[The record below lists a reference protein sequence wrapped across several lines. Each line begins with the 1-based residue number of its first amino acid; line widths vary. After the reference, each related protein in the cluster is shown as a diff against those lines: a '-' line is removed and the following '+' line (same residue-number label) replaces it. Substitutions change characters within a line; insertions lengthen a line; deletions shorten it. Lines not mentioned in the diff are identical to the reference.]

1 MKKLLRYSL
10 TMVFALVASVGFAQE
25 ATLDFTTNSWG
36 LPEGSAA
43 KIKTAASYTSGK
55 YTINISETTDGHY
68 WNADGYLL
76 MGKTGAT
83 LTLPAFDFDVARIEV
98 VGRTGASTATL
109 QNIYVGDEAVST
121 QTKGA
126 DKTQEYAIKPAH
138 QAKGTIY
145 SIKVNSKHNTQIVK
159 INVYKVGS
167 EGETPQ
173 PPVEITYTDV
183 ASVKD
188 LLANYKEDTK
198 NLNLTLT
205 NAKVTFVNEYNGTIN
220 TYVREGDTAI
230 ELRTLGFNMPVNS
243 ILNGKVKV
251 DLKFNY
257 GVPYL
262 AANAGTDDESI
273 TVTESTEAAQP
284 IEATVADIIANKYLN
299 DLVTI
304 KGFTFSKEEYQE
316 GRFNYYANDGEQKIM
331 IYDKFNKVGGVAE
344 LTEGE
349 KYTVTGLYG
358 AIFKGTPEILPTQKV
373 TAGTPTG
380 INNITTSAADN
391 APIFNLAGQKVGKS
405 YKGVVI
411 KAGKKMIQ

>member
-10 TMVFALVASVGFAQE
+10 TLVFALVASVGFAQ
-25 ATLDFTTNSWG
+25 TT
-36 LPEGSAA
+36 
-43 KIKTAASYTSGK
+43 
-55 YTINISETTDGHY
+55 
-68 WNADGYLL
+68 
-76 MGKTGAT
+76 
-83 LTLPAFDFDVARIEV
+83 FDFDNDYKTLFPSLPGVSSMESNEGDFNEATTCTVDGIAVTVSAKEEGNPNANRIWTSSARLRMYSGTLTIQAPEGKQISKIEIAQKKWNANNKV
-98 VGRTGASTATL
+98 DNGTL
-109 QNIYVGDEAVST
+109 D
-121 QTKGA
+121 TKGNWTGSA
-126 DKTQEYAIKPAH
+126 NKVV
-138 QAKGTIY
+138 Y
-145 SIKVNSKHNTQIVK
+145 SIAGNTQIKTMTVT
-159 INVYKVGS
+159 IG
-167 EGETPQ
+167 EGGTPQ
-173 PPVEITYTDV
+173 PPVVVTYTDV

-188 LLANYKEDTK
+188 LLANYTEDTK

-220 TYVREGDTAI
+220 TYVREGDAAI

-251 DLKFNY
+251 DLKYNF

-284 IEATVADIIANKYLN
+284 IEATVADILANKYLN

-304 KGFTFSKEEYQE
+304 KDFTFSKEKYQE
-316 GRFNYYANDGEQKIM
+316 GKFNYYANDGEQKIM

-358 AIFKGTPEILPTQKV
+358 AIFKGTPEILPTQAV
-373 TAGTPTG
+373 VPGSSTG
-380 INNITTSAADN
+380 ITNITTSEADN

>member
-10 TMVFALVASVGFAQE
+10 TLVFALVASVGFAQ
-25 ATLDFTTNSWG
+25 TT
-36 LPEGSAA
+36 
-43 KIKTAASYTSGK
+43 
-55 YTINISETTDGHY
+55 
-68 WNADGYLL
+68 
-76 MGKTGAT
+76 
-83 LTLPAFDFDVARIEV
+83 FDFDKDYKTLFPNLPGVSSMESNEGDFNEATTCTVDGIAVTVSAKEEGITNANRIWTSSARLRMYSGTLTVQAPEGKQISKIEIAQKKWNANNKV
-98 VGRTGASTATL
+98 DNGTL
-109 QNIYVGDEAVST
+109 D
-121 QTKGA
+121 
-126 DKTQEYAIKPAH
+126 
-138 QAKGTIY
+138 AKGNWTGSANKVVY
-145 SIKVNSKHNTQIVK
+145 SIAANTQIKSMIVTL
-159 INVYKVGS
+159 G
-167 EGETPQ
+167 EGGTPQ

-188 LLANYKEDTK
+188 LLANYAKDTK

-205 NAKVTFVNEYNGTIN
+205 NAKVTFVNEYKGTIN
-220 TYVREGDTAI
+220 TYVREGDAAI

-243 ILNGKVKV
+243 ILTGKVKV
-251 DLKFNY
+251 DLKYNY

-262 AANAGTDDESI
+262 TANAGTDDESI
-273 TVTESTEAAQP
+273 TVTESNEAAQP
-284 IEATVADIIANKYLN
+284 IEATIADILANKYLN

-304 KGFTFSKEEYQE
+304 KNFTFSKEEYQE
-316 GRFNYYANDGEQKIM
+316 GKFNYYANDGEQKIM

-349 KYTVTGLYG
+349 TYTATGLYG

-373 TAGTPTG
+373 TAGTSTG

-391 APIFNLAGQKVGKS
+391 APIFNLAGQKVSKG

>member
-10 TMVFALVASVGFAQE
+10 TLVFALVASVGFAQ
-25 ATLDFTTNSWG
+25 TT
-36 LPEGSAA
+36 
-43 KIKTAASYTSGK
+43 
-55 YTINISETTDGHY
+55 
-68 WNADGYLL
+68 
-76 MGKTGAT
+76 
-83 LTLPAFDFDVARIEV
+83 FDFDKDYKTLFPGLPGVSSMESNDGDFNEATTCTVDGIAVTVSAKEEGITNANRIWTSSARLRMYSGTLTVQAPEGKQISKIEIAQKKWNANNKV
-98 VGRTGASTATL
+98 DNGT
-109 QNIYVGDEAVST
+109 I
-121 QTKGA
+121 
-126 DKTQEYAIKPAH
+126 DKTGNWTGSANKVV
-138 QAKGTIY
+138 Y
-145 SIKVNSKHNTQIVK
+145 SIAANTQIKSMIVTL
-159 INVYKVGS
+159 G
-167 EGETPQ
+167 EGGTPQ

-205 NAKVTFVNEYNGTIN
+205 NAKVTFVNEYKGTIN

-251 DLKFNY
+251 DLKYNY

-262 AANAGTDDESI
+262 TANAGTDDESI
-273 TVTESTEAAQP
+273 TVTESEEAAQP
-284 IEATVADIIANKYLN
+284 IEATIADLIANKYLN

-304 KGFTFSKEEYQE
+304 KNFTFSKEEYQA
-316 GRFNYYANDGEQKIM
+316 GKFNYYANDGEQKIM

-349 KYTVTGLYG
+349 TYTVTGLYG
-358 AIFKGTPEILPTQKV
+358 AIFKGTPEILPTQAV
-373 TAGTPTG
+373 VAGTPTG
-380 INNITTSAADN
+380 ITNITTSAADN

>member
-10 TMVFALVASVGFAQE
+10 TLVFALVASVGFAQ
-25 ATLDFTTNSWG
+25 TT
-36 LPEGSAA
+36 
-43 KIKTAASYTSGK
+43 
-55 YTINISETTDGHY
+55 
-68 WNADGYLL
+68 
-76 MGKTGAT
+76 
-83 LTLPAFDFDVARIEV
+83 FDFDNDYKTLFPGLPGVSSMESNEGDFNEATTCTVDGIAVTISAKEEGNPNANRIWTSSARLRMYSGTLTVQAPEGKQISKIEIAQKKWNANNKV
-98 VGRTGASTATL
+98 DNGTL
-109 QNIYVGDEAVST
+109 D
-121 QTKGA
+121 
-126 DKTQEYAIKPAH
+126 
-138 QAKGTIY
+138 AKGNWTGSANKVVY
-145 SIKVNSKHNTQIVK
+145 SIAGNTQIKTMTVTL
-159 INVYKVGS
+159 GD
-167 EGETPQ
+167 GGTTPE
-173 PPVEITYTDV
+173 PPVVVTYTDV

-205 NAKVTFVNEYNGTIN
+205 NAKVTFVNEYKGTIN

-251 DLKFNY
+251 DLKYNY

-262 AANAGTDDESI
+262 TANAGTDDESI
-273 TVTESTEAAQP
+273 TVTESNEAAEP
-284 IEATVADIIANKYLN
+284 IEATIADLLANKYLN

-304 KGFTFSKEEYQE
+304 KNFTFSKEEYQT
-316 GRFNYYANDGEQKIM
+316 GKFNYYANDGEQKIM
-331 IYDKFNKVGGVAE
+331 IFDKFSKVGGVAE

-349 KYTVTGLYG
+349 VYNVTGLYG
-358 AIFKGTPEILPTQKV
+358 AIFKGLPEILPTQKV

-391 APIFNLAGQKVGKS
+391 APIFNLAGQKVGKG

>member
-10 TMVFALVASVGFAQE
+10 TLVFALVASVGFAQ
-25 ATLDFTTNSWG
+25 TT
-36 LPEGSAA
+36 
-43 KIKTAASYTSGK
+43 
-55 YTINISETTDGHY
+55 
-68 WNADGYLL
+68 
-76 MGKTGAT
+76 
-83 LTLPAFDFDVARIEV
+83 FDFDNDYKTLFPNLPGVSSMESNEGDFNEAATCTVDGIAVTVSAKEEGNANANRIWTSSARLRMYSGTLTVQAPEGKQISKIEIAQKKWNANNKV
-98 VGRTGASTATL
+98 DNGT
-109 QNIYVGDEAVST
+109 I
-121 QTKGA
+121 
-126 DKTQEYAIKPAH
+126 DKTGNWTGSANKVV
-138 QAKGTIY
+138 Y
-145 SIKVNSKHNTQIVK
+145 SIAANTQIKSMIVTL
-159 INVYKVGS
+159 G
-167 EGETPQ
+167 EGGTPQ

-188 LLANYKEDTK
+188 LLANYAKDTK

-205 NAKVTFVNEYNGTIN
+205 NAKVTFVNEYKGTIN

-243 ILNGKVKV
+243 ILTGKVKV
-251 DLKFNY
+251 DLKYNY

-262 AANAGTDDESI
+262 TANAGTDDESI
-273 TVTESTEAAQP
+273 TVTESEEAAQP
-284 IEATVADIIANKYLN
+284 IEATIADLIANKYLN

-304 KGFTFSKEEYQE
+304 KNFTFSKEEYQE
-316 GRFNYYANDGEQKIM
+316 GKFNYYANDGEQKIM

-349 KYTVTGLYG
+349 TYTATGLYG

-373 TAGTPTG
+373 TAGTSTG

-391 APIFNLAGQKVGKS
+391 APIFNLAGQKVGKG

>member
-10 TMVFALVASVGFAQE
+10 TLVFALVASVGFAQ
-25 ATLDFTTNSWG
+25 TT
-36 LPEGSAA
+36 
-43 KIKTAASYTSGK
+43 
-55 YTINISETTDGHY
+55 
-68 WNADGYLL
+68 
-76 MGKTGAT
+76 
-83 LTLPAFDFDVARIEV
+83 FDFDNDYK
-98 VGRTGASTATL
+98 TL
-109 QNIYVGDEAVST
+109 FPSLPGVST
-121 QTKGA
+121 STGSNDGDFNEATTCTVDGIAVTVSAKEEGNPNANRIWTSSPRLRMYSGTLTIQAPEGKQITKIDIAQKKWNANNKVDNGTI
-126 DKTQEYAIKPAH
+126 D
-138 QAKGTIY
+138 AKGNWTGSANKVVY
-145 SIKVNSKHNTQIVK
+145 SIAGNTQIKTMTVTL
-159 INVYKVGS
+159 G
-167 EGETPQ
+167 EGGTPQ

-188 LLANYKEDTK
+188 LLANYAKDTK

-251 DLKFNY
+251 DLKYNY

-262 AANAGTDDESI
+262 TANAGTDDESI
-273 TVTESTEAAQP
+273 TVTESDEAAQP
-284 IEATVADIIANKYLN
+284 IEATIADILANKYLN

-304 KGFTFSKEEYQE
+304 KNFTFSKEEYQT

-349 KYTVTGLYG
+349 TYTVTGLYG
-358 AIFKGTPEILPTQKV
+358 AIFKGTPEILPTQAV
-373 TAGTPTG
+373 VAGTPTG
-380 INNITTSAADN
+380 ITNITTSAADN

>member
-10 TMVFALVASVGFAQE
+10 TLVLALVASVGFAQ
-25 ATLDFTTNSWG
+25 TT
-36 LPEGSAA
+36 
-43 KIKTAASYTSGK
+43 
-55 YTINISETTDGHY
+55 
-68 WNADGYLL
+68 
-76 MGKTGAT
+76 
-83 LTLPAFDFDVARIEV
+83 FDFDNDYKTLFPGLPGVSSMESNEGDFNEATTCTVDGIAVTVSAKEEGITNANRIWTSSARLRMYSGTLTVQAPEGKQISKIEIAQKKWNANNKADN
-98 VGRTGASTATL
+98 GTL
-109 QNIYVGDEAVST
+109 D
-121 QTKGA
+121 
-126 DKTQEYAIKPAH
+126 
-138 QAKGTIY
+138 AKGNWTGSANKVVF
-145 SIKVNSKHNTQIVK
+145 SIAGNTQIKTMTVTL
-159 INVYKVGS
+159 G

-173 PPVEITYTDV
+173 PPVVVTYTDV

-205 NAKVTFVNEYNGTIN
+205 NAKVTFVNEYKGTIN

-243 ILNGKVKV
+243 ILTGKVKV
-251 DLKFNY
+251 DLKYNY

-262 AANAGTDDESI
+262 TANAGTDDESI
-273 TVTESTEAAQP
+273 TVTESNEAAEP
-284 IEATVADIIANKYLN
+284 IEATIADILANKYLN

-304 KGFTFSKEEYQE
+304 KNFTFSKEEYQT
-316 GRFNYYANDGEQKIM
+316 GKFNYYANDGEQKIM
-331 IYDKFNKVGGVAE
+331 IFDKFSKVGGVAE

-349 KYTVTGLYG
+349 VYNVTGLYG
-358 AIFKGTPEILPTQKV
+358 AIFKGLPEILPTQKV

-391 APIFNLAGQKVGKS
+391 APIFNLAGQKVGKG

>member
-10 TMVFALVASVGFAQE
+10 TLVFALVASVAFAQ
-25 ATLDFTTNSWG
+25 TT
-36 LPEGSAA
+36 
-43 KIKTAASYTSGK
+43 
-55 YTINISETTDGHY
+55 
-68 WNADGYLL
+68 
-76 MGKTGAT
+76 
-83 LTLPAFDFDVARIEV
+83 FDFDKDYKTLFPNLPGVSSMESNEGDFNEATTCTVDGIAVTVSAKEEGNPNANRIWTSSPRLRMYS
-98 VGRTGASTATL
+98 GTL
-109 QNIYVGDEAVST
+109 TIQAPEGKQISKIEIAQKKWNANTKVDNGTLD
-121 QTKGA
+121 TKGNWTGSA
-126 DKTQEYAIKPAH
+126 NKVV
-138 QAKGTIY
+138 Y
-145 SIKVNSKHNTQIVK
+145 SIAGNTQIK
-159 INVYKVGS
+159 TMTITLDNG
-167 EGETPQ
+167 GTTPE
-173 PPVEITYTDV
+173 PPVVITYTDV

-243 ILNGKVKV
+243 ILTGKVKV
-251 DLKFNY
+251 DLKYNY

-262 AANAGTDDESI
+262 TANAGTDDESI
-273 TVTESTEAAQP
+273 TVTESEEAAQP
-284 IEATVADIIANKYLN
+284 IEATIADLIANKYLN

-304 KGFTFSKEEYQE
+304 KNFTFSKEEYQE
-316 GRFNYYANDGEQKIM
+316 GKFNYYANDGEQKIM

-349 KYTVTGLYG
+349 TYTATGLYG

-373 TAGTPTG
+373 TAGTSTG

-391 APIFNLAGQKVGKS
+391 APIFNLAGQKVGKG

>member
-10 TMVFALVASVGFAQE
+10 TLVFALVASVGFAQTTFDFDNDYKTLFPSLPGVSSATSNEGDFNE
-25 ATLDFTTNSWG
+25 ATTCTVDGIAVTVSAKEEGNPNANRIWTSSARLRMYSGTLTIQA
-36 LPEGSAA
+36 PEGKQIS
-43 KIKTAASYTSGK
+43 KIEIAQKK
-55 YTINISETTDGHY
+55 
-68 WNADGYLL
+68 WNADN
-76 MGKTGAT
+76 KV
-83 LTLPAFDFDVARIEV
+83 D
-98 VGRTGASTATL
+98 
-109 QNIYVGDEAVST
+109 N
-121 QTKGA
+121 
-126 DKTQEYAIKPAH
+126 
-138 QAKGTIY
+138 GTIDNKGNWTGSANKVVY
-145 SIKVNSKHNTQIVK
+145 SIAANTQIKTMTVTLD
-159 INVYKVGS
+159 NG
-167 EGETPQ
+167 GTTPE
-173 PPVEITYTDV
+173 PPVVITYTDV

-205 NAKVTFVNEYNGTIN
+205 NAKVTFVNEYKGTIN

-243 ILNGKVKV
+243 ILTGKVKV
-251 DLKFNY
+251 DLKYNY

-262 AANAGTDDESI
+262 TANAGTDDESI
-273 TVTESTEAAQP
+273 TVTESDEAAQP
-284 IEATVADIIANKYLN
+284 IEATIADLIANKYLN

-304 KGFTFSKEEYQE
+304 KNFTFSKEEYQA
-316 GRFNYYANDGEQKIM
+316 GKFNYYANDGEQKIM
-331 IYDKFNKVGGVAE
+331 IFDKFNKVGGVAE

-349 KYTVTGLYG
+349 TYTATGLYG
-358 AIFKGTPEILPTQKV
+358 AIFKGLPEILPTQKV

-391 APIFNLAGQKVGKS
+391 APIFNLAGQKVGKG

>member
-1 MKKLLRYSL
+1 MNKYLRYSL
-10 TMVFALVASVGFAQE
+10 TLVFALVASVGFAQ
-25 ATLDFTTNSWG
+25 TT
-36 LPEGSAA
+36 
-43 KIKTAASYTSGK
+43 
-55 YTINISETTDGHY
+55 
-68 WNADGYLL
+68 
-76 MGKTGAT
+76 
-83 LTLPAFDFDVARIEV
+83 FDFDKDYKTLFPNLPGVSSSTGSNDGDFNEATTCTVDGIAVTVSAKEEGNSNANRIWTSSPRLRMYSGTFTIQAPE
-98 VGRTGASTATL
+98 GK
-109 QNIYVGDEAVST
+109 QI
-121 QTKGA
+121 TKIDIA
-126 DKTQEYAIKPAH
+126 QKKWNANYKVDN
-138 QAKGTIY
+138 GTIDSKGNWSGSANKVVY
-145 SIKVNSKHNTQIVK
+145 SIAGNTQIKSMTVT
-159 INVYKVGS
+159 IG
-167 EGETPQ
+167 EGGTPQ

-188 LLANYKEDTK
+188 LLANYTEDTK

-205 NAKVTFVNEYNGTIN
+205 NAKVTYVNEYNGTIN
-220 TYVREGDTAI
+220 TYVREGDAAI

-243 ILNGKVKV
+243 ILTGKVKV
-251 DLKFNY
+251 DLTFNY

-262 AANAGTDDESI
+262 VANAGTNDESI

-358 AIFKGTPEILPTQKV
+358 AIFKGTPEIIPTQAV
-373 TAGTPTG
+373 VPTSTG
-380 INNITTSAADN
+380 ISNITVTTADN
-391 APIFNLAGQKVGKS
+391 APAYNLAGQKVNAA
-405 YKGVVI
+405 YKGIVI
-411 KAGKKMIQ
+411 KNGKKMIKK

>member
-10 TMVFALVASVGFAQE
+10 TLVFALVASVGFAQ
-25 ATLDFTTNSWG
+25 TT
-36 LPEGSAA
+36 
-43 KIKTAASYTSGK
+43 
-55 YTINISETTDGHY
+55 
-68 WNADGYLL
+68 
-76 MGKTGAT
+76 
-83 LTLPAFDFDVARIEV
+83 FDFDNDYKTLFPSLPGVSSATSNEGDFNEAATCTVDGIAVTVSAKEEGNPNANRIWTSSARLRMYSGTLTVQAPEGKQISKIEIAQKKWNANNKV
-98 VGRTGASTATL
+98 D
-109 QNIYVGDEAVST
+109 N
-121 QTKGA
+121 
-126 DKTQEYAIKPAH
+126 
-138 QAKGTIY
+138 GTIDNKGNWTGSANKVVY
-145 SIKVNSKHNTQIVK
+145 SIAANTQIKTMTVTLG
-159 INVYKVGS
+159 NG
-167 EGETPQ
+167 GTTPE
-173 PPVEITYTDV
+173 PPVVVTYTDV

-205 NAKVTFVNEYNGTIN
+205 NAKVTFVNEYKGTIN

-243 ILNGKVKV
+243 ILTGKVKV
-251 DLKFNY
+251 DLKYNY

-262 AANAGTDDESI
+262 TANAGTDDESI
-273 TVTESTEAAQP
+273 TVTESDEAAQP
-284 IEATVADIIANKYLN
+284 IEATIADLIANKYLN

-304 KGFTFSKEEYQE
+304 KDFTFSKEEYQT
-316 GRFNYYANDGEQKIM
+316 GKFNYYANDGEQKIM

-349 KYTVTGLYG
+349 TYTATGLYG

-373 TAGTPTG
+373 VPGTPTG
-380 INNITTSAADN
+380 ITNITTSAADN
-391 APIFNLAGQKVGKS
+391 APIFNLAGQKVSKS

>member
-10 TMVFALVASVGFAQE
+10 TLVFALVASVGFAQ
-25 ATLDFTTNSWG
+25 TT
-36 LPEGSAA
+36 
-43 KIKTAASYTSGK
+43 
-55 YTINISETTDGHY
+55 
-68 WNADGYLL
+68 
-76 MGKTGAT
+76 
-83 LTLPAFDFDVARIEV
+83 FDFDNDYKTLFPNLPGVSSMESNDGDFNEATTCTVDGIAVTVSAKEEGITNANRIWTSSARLRMYSGTLTVQAPEGKQISKIEIAQKKWNANNKV
-98 VGRTGASTATL
+98 DNGT
-109 QNIYVGDEAVST
+109 I
-121 QTKGA
+121 
-126 DKTQEYAIKPAH
+126 DKTGNWTGSANKVV
-138 QAKGTIY
+138 Y
-145 SIKVNSKHNTQIVK
+145 SIAANTQIKSMIVTL
-159 INVYKVGS
+159 G
-167 EGETPQ
+167 EGGTPQ

-188 LLANYKEDTK
+188 LLANYAKDTK

-205 NAKVTFVNEYNGTIN
+205 NAKVTFVNEYKGTIN

-243 ILNGKVKV
+243 ILTGKVKV
-251 DLKFNY
+251 DLKYNY

-262 AANAGTDDESI
+262 TANAGTDDESI
-273 TVTESTEAAQP
+273 TVTESNEAAEP
-284 IEATVADIIANKYLN
+284 IEATIADILANKYLN

-304 KGFTFSKEEYQE
+304 KNFTFSKEEYQE
-316 GRFNYYANDGEQKIM
+316 GKFNYYANDGEQKIM

-349 KYTVTGLYG
+349 TYTVTGLYG
-358 AIFKGTPEILPTQKV
+358 AIFKGTPEILPTQAV
-373 TAGTPTG
+373 VAGTPTG
-380 INNITTSAADN
+380 ITNITTSAADN

>member
-10 TMVFALVASVGFAQE
+10 TLVFALVASVGFAQ
-25 ATLDFTTNSWG
+25 TT
-36 LPEGSAA
+36 
-43 KIKTAASYTSGK
+43 
-55 YTINISETTDGHY
+55 
-68 WNADGYLL
+68 
-76 MGKTGAT
+76 
-83 LTLPAFDFDVARIEV
+83 FDFDNDYKTLFPGLPGVSSMESNEGDFNEATTCTVDGIAVTVSAKEEGNPNANRIWTSSARLRMYSGTLTIQAPEGKQISKIEIAQKKWNANNKV
-98 VGRTGASTATL
+98 DNGTL
-109 QNIYVGDEAVST
+109 D
-121 QTKGA
+121 TKGNWTGSA
-126 DKTQEYAIKPAH
+126 NKVV
-138 QAKGTIY
+138 Y
-145 SIKVNSKHNTQIVK
+145 SIAGNTQIKTMTVT
-159 INVYKVGS
+159 IG
-167 EGETPQ
+167 EGGTPQ
-173 PPVEITYTDV
+173 PPVVVTYTDV

-188 LLANYKEDTK
+188 LLANYTEDTK

-220 TYVREGDTAI
+220 TYVREGDAAI

-251 DLKFNY
+251 DLKYNF

-284 IEATVADIIANKYLN
+284 IEATVADILANKYLN

-304 KGFTFSKEEYQE
+304 KDFTFSKEKYQE
-316 GRFNYYANDGEQKIM
+316 GKFNYYANDGEQKIM

-358 AIFKGTPEILPTQKV
+358 AIFKGTPEILPTQAV
-373 TAGTPTG
+373 VPGSSTG
-380 INNITTSAADN
+380 ITNITTSAADN

>member
-10 TMVFALVASVGFAQE
+10 TLVFALVASVGFAQ
-25 ATLDFTTNSWG
+25 TT
-36 LPEGSAA
+36 
-43 KIKTAASYTSGK
+43 
-55 YTINISETTDGHY
+55 
-68 WNADGYLL
+68 
-76 MGKTGAT
+76 
-83 LTLPAFDFDVARIEV
+83 FDFDNDYKTLFPGLPGVSSMESNEGDFNEATTCTVDGIAVTVSAKEEGNPNANRIWTSSARLRMYSGTLTIQAPEGKQISKIEIAQKKWNANNKV
-98 VGRTGASTATL
+98 DNGTL
-109 QNIYVGDEAVST
+109 D
-121 QTKGA
+121 TKGNWTGSA
-126 DKTQEYAIKPAH
+126 NKVV
-138 QAKGTIY
+138 Y
-145 SIKVNSKHNTQIVK
+145 SIAGNTQIKTMTVT
-159 INVYKVGS
+159 IG
-167 EGETPQ
+167 EGGTPQ
-173 PPVEITYTDV
+173 PPVVVTYTDV

-188 LLANYKEDTK
+188 LLANYTEDTK

-220 TYVREGDTAI
+220 TYVREGDAAI

-251 DLKFNY
+251 DLKYNF

-284 IEATVADIIANKYLN
+284 IEATVADILANKYLN

-304 KGFTFSKEEYQE
+304 KNFTFSKEEYKAGQ
-316 GRFNYYANDGEQKIM
+316 FNYYANDGEQKIM
-331 IYDKFNKVGGVAE
+331 IFDKFNKVGGVAE

-358 AIFKGTPEILPTQKV
+358 AIFKGTPEIFPTQAV
-373 TAGTPTG
+373 VPGSSTG
-380 INNITTSAADN
+380 ITNITTSAADN
-391 APIFNLAGQKVGKS
+391 APAYNLAGQKVGKS

>member
-1 MKKLLRYSL
+1 MNKFLRYSL
-10 TMVFALVASVGFAQE
+10 SVIFAFVASVSFAQ
-25 ATLDFTTNSWG
+25 TT
-36 LPEGSAA
+36 
-43 KIKTAASYTSGK
+43 
-55 YTINISETTDGHY
+55 
-68 WNADGYLL
+68 
-76 MGKTGAT
+76 
-83 LTLPAFDFDVARIEV
+83 FDFDKDYQTLFPGLPGVSSTESNEGDFNEATTCTVDGIAVTVSAKEEGNPNANRIWTSSARLRMYSGTLTIQAPEGKQISKIEIAQKKWNANTKVDNGTLDNKGNWTGSANKV
-98 VGRTGASTATL
+98 V
-109 QNIYVGDEAVST
+109 
-121 QTKGA
+121 
-126 DKTQEYAIKPAH
+126 
-138 QAKGTIY
+138 Y
-145 SIKVNSKHNTQIVK
+145 SIAGNTQIKTMTVTL
-159 INVYKVGS
+159 G
-167 EGETPQ
+167 EGGTPK

-188 LLANYKEDTK
+188 LLANYTEDTK

-205 NAKVTFVNEYNGTIN
+205 NAKVTYVNEYNGTIN
-220 TYVREGDTAI
+220 TYVREGDAAI

-243 ILNGKVKV
+243 ILTGKVKV

-262 AANAGTDDESI
+262 VANAGTNDESI

-349 KYTVTGLYG
+349 KYNVVGLYG
-358 AIFKGTPEILPTQKV
+358 AIFKGTPEIIPTQAV
-373 TAGTPTG
+373 MPTSTG
-380 INNITTSAADN
+380 ISNITVTTENN
-391 APIFNLAGQKVGKS
+391 APVYNLAGQKVNGS
-405 YKGVVI
+405 YKGIVI
-411 KAGKKMIQ
+411 KNGKKMIKK

>member
-10 TMVFALVASVGFAQE
+10 TLVFALVASVGFAQ
-25 ATLDFTTNSWG
+25 TT
-36 LPEGSAA
+36 
-43 KIKTAASYTSGK
+43 
-55 YTINISETTDGHY
+55 
-68 WNADGYLL
+68 
-76 MGKTGAT
+76 
-83 LTLPAFDFDVARIEV
+83 FDFDKDYKTLFPNLPGVSSMESNEGDFNEAATCTVDGIAVTVSAKEEGNPNANRIWTSSARLRMYSGTLTVQAPEGKQISKIEIAQKKWNANNKV
-98 VGRTGASTATL
+98 DNGTL
-109 QNIYVGDEAVST
+109 D
-121 QTKGA
+121 TKGNWTGSA
-126 DKTQEYAIKPAH
+126 NKVV
-138 QAKGTIY
+138 Y
-145 SIKVNSKHNTQIVK
+145 SIAGNTQIKTMTVTLD
-159 INVYKVGS
+159 NG
-167 EGETPQ
+167 GTTPE

-188 LLANYKEDTK
+188 LLANYAKDTK

-205 NAKVTFVNEYNGTIN
+205 NAKVTFVNEYKGTIN

-243 ILNGKVKV
+243 ILTGKVKV
-251 DLKFNY
+251 DLKYNY

-262 AANAGTDDESI
+262 TANAGTDDESI
-273 TVTESTEAAQP
+273 TVTESEEAAEP
-284 IEATVADIIANKYLN
+284 IEATIADLIANKYLN

-304 KGFTFSKEEYQE
+304 KNFTFSKEEYDT
-316 GRFNYYANDGEQKIM
+316 GKFNYYANDGEQKIM

-349 KYTVTGLYG
+349 TYTATGLYG

-373 TAGTPTG
+373 VPGTSTG
-380 INNITTSAADN
+380 ITNITTSAADN
-391 APIFNLAGQKVGKS
+391 APIFNLAGQKVGKG

>member
-10 TMVFALVASVGFAQE
+10 TLAFALVASVGFAQ
-25 ATLDFTTNSWG
+25 TT
-36 LPEGSAA
+36 
-43 KIKTAASYTSGK
+43 
-55 YTINISETTDGHY
+55 
-68 WNADGYLL
+68 
-76 MGKTGAT
+76 
-83 LTLPAFDFDVARIEV
+83 FDFDKDYKTLFPGLPGVSSMESNEGDFNEATTCTVDGIAVTVSAKEEGNPNANRIWTSSARLRMYS
-98 VGRTGASTATL
+98 GTL
-109 QNIYVGDEAVST
+109 TIQAPEGKQI
-121 QTKGA
+121 TKIDIAQKKWNANNKVDNGTI
-126 DKTQEYAIKPAH
+126 D
-138 QAKGTIY
+138 AKGNWTGSANKVVY
-145 SIKVNSKHNTQIVK
+145 SIAGNTQIKTMTVTL
-159 INVYKVGS
+159 G
-167 EGETPQ
+167 EGGTPQ

-183 ASVKD
+183 ASMKD

-205 NAKVTFVNEYNGTIN
+205 NAKVTFVNEYKGTIN

-251 DLKFNY
+251 DLKYNY

-273 TVTESTEAAQP
+273 TVTESDEAAQP
-284 IEATVADIIANKYLN
+284 IEATIADILANKYLN

-304 KGFTFSKEEYQE
+304 KNFTFSKEEFQA
-316 GRFNYYANDGEQKIM
+316 GKFNYYANNGEQKIM

-349 KYTVTGLYG
+349 TYTVTGLYG
-358 AIFKGTPEILPTQKV
+358 AIFKGTPEILPTQAV
-373 TAGTPTG
+373 VAGTPTG
-380 INNITTSAADN
+380 ITNITTSAADN

>member
-1 MKKLLRYSL
+1 MNKLLRYSL
-10 TMVFALVASVGFAQE
+10 TLVFALVASVGFAQ
-25 ATLDFTTNSWG
+25 TT
-36 LPEGSAA
+36 
-43 KIKTAASYTSGK
+43 
-55 YTINISETTDGHY
+55 
-68 WNADGYLL
+68 
-76 MGKTGAT
+76 
-83 LTLPAFDFDVARIEV
+83 FDFDKDYKTLFPNLPGVSSSTGSNDGDFNEATTCTVDGIAVTVSAKEEGNSNANRIWTSSPRLRMYSGTFTIQAPE
-98 VGRTGASTATL
+98 GK
-109 QNIYVGDEAVST
+109 QI
-121 QTKGA
+121 TKIDIA
-126 DKTQEYAIKPAH
+126 QKKWNANYKVDN
-138 QAKGTIY
+138 GTIDNTGNWTGSANKVVY
-145 SIKVNSKHNTQIVK
+145 SIAGNTQIKSMTVT
-159 INVYKVGS
+159 IG
-167 EGETPQ
+167 EGGTPQ

-188 LLANYKEDTK
+188 LLANYTEDTK

-205 NAKVTFVNEYNGTIN
+205 NAKVTYVNEYNGTIN
-220 TYVREGDTAI
+220 TYVREGDAAI

-243 ILNGKVKV
+243 ILTGKVKV

-358 AIFKGTPEILPTQKV
+358 AIFKGTPEILPTQAV
-373 TAGTPTG
+373 VPGSSTG
-380 INNITTSAADN
+380 ISNITTSEADN
-391 APIFNLAGQKVGKS
+391 APAYNLAGQKVNAA
-405 YKGVVI
+405 YKGIVI
-411 KAGKKMIQ
+411 KNGKKMIKK

>member
-10 TMVFALVASVGFAQE
+10 TLVFALVASVGFAQ
-25 ATLDFTTNSWG
+25 TT
-36 LPEGSAA
+36 
-43 KIKTAASYTSGK
+43 
-55 YTINISETTDGHY
+55 
-68 WNADGYLL
+68 
-76 MGKTGAT
+76 
-83 LTLPAFDFDVARIEV
+83 FDFDKDYKTLFPGLPGVSSMESNDGDFNEATTCTVDGIAVTVSAKEEGNPNANRIWTSSARLRMYSGTLTVQAPEGKQISKIEIAQKKWNANNKV
-98 VGRTGASTATL
+98 DNGTL
-109 QNIYVGDEAVST
+109 D
-121 QTKGA
+121 TKGNWTGSA
-126 DKTQEYAIKPAH
+126 NKVV
-138 QAKGTIY
+138 Y
-145 SIKVNSKHNTQIVK
+145 SIAGNTQIKTMTVT
-159 INVYKVGS
+159 IG
-167 EGETPQ
+167 EGGTPQ
-173 PPVEITYTDV
+173 PPVVVTYTNV

-188 LLANYKEDTK
+188 LLANYTEDTK

-205 NAKVTFVNEYNGTIN
+205 NAKVTFVNEFKGTIN
-220 TYVREGDTAI
+220 TYVREGDAAI

-251 DLKFNY
+251 DLNFNY

-273 TVTESTEAAQP
+273 TVTESDEAAQP
-284 IEATVADIIANKYLN
+284 IEATIADIIANKYLN

-304 KGFTFSKEEYQE
+304 KNFTFSKEEYQT
-316 GRFNYYANDGEQKIM
+316 GKFNYYANDGEQKIM
-331 IYDKFNKVGGVAE
+331 IFDKFNKVGGVAE

-358 AIFKGTPEILPTQKV
+358 AIFKGTPEILPTQAV
-373 TAGTPTG
+373 VPGSSTG
-380 INNITTSAADN
+380 ITNITTSTADN

>member
-10 TMVFALVASVGFAQE
+10 TLVFALVASVGFAQ
-25 ATLDFTTNSWG
+25 TT
-36 LPEGSAA
+36 
-43 KIKTAASYTSGK
+43 
-55 YTINISETTDGHY
+55 
-68 WNADGYLL
+68 
-76 MGKTGAT
+76 
-83 LTLPAFDFDVARIEV
+83 FDFDNDYKTLFPGLPGVSSMESNEGDFNEATTCTVDGIAVTVSAKEEGITNANRIWTSSARLRMYSGTLTVQAPEGKQISKIEIAQKKWNANNKV
-98 VGRTGASTATL
+98 DNGTL
-109 QNIYVGDEAVST
+109 D
-121 QTKGA
+121 TKGNWTGSA
-126 DKTQEYAIKPAH
+126 NKVV
-138 QAKGTIY
+138 Y
-145 SIKVNSKHNTQIVK
+145 SIAGNTQIKTMTVTLD
-159 INVYKVGS
+159 NG
-167 EGETPQ
+167 GTTPE
-173 PPVEITYTDV
+173 PPVVITYTDV

-205 NAKVTFVNEYNGTIN
+205 NAKVTFVNEYKGTIN

-243 ILNGKVKV
+243 ILTGKVKV
-251 DLKFNY
+251 DLKYNY

-262 AANAGTDDESI
+262 TANAGTDDESI
-273 TVTESTEAAQP
+273 TVTESNEAAEP
-284 IEATVADIIANKYLN
+284 IEATIADILANKYLN

-304 KGFTFSKEEYQE
+304 KNFTFSKEEYQA
-316 GRFNYYANDGEQKIM
+316 GKFNYYANDGEQKIM

-349 KYTVTGLYG
+349 TYTVTGLYG

-373 TAGTPTG
+373 TAGTSTG

-391 APIFNLAGQKVGKS
+391 APIFNLAGQKVSKS

>member
-10 TMVFALVASVGFAQE
+10 TLVFALVASVGFAQ
-25 ATLDFTTNSWG
+25 TT
-36 LPEGSAA
+36 
-43 KIKTAASYTSGK
+43 
-55 YTINISETTDGHY
+55 
-68 WNADGYLL
+68 
-76 MGKTGAT
+76 
-83 LTLPAFDFDVARIEV
+83 FDFDNDYK
-98 VGRTGASTATL
+98 TL
-109 QNIYVGDEAVST
+109 FPSLPGVST
-121 QTKGA
+121 STGSNDGDFNEATTCTVDGIAVTVSAKEEGNPNANRIWTSSARLRMYSGTLTIQAPEGKQITKIDIA
-126 DKTQEYAIKPAH
+126 QKKWNANNKVDN
-138 QAKGTIY
+138 GTIDNKGNWTGSANKVVY
-145 SIKVNSKHNTQIVK
+145 SIAGNTQIKSMTVTL
-159 INVYKVGS
+159 G
-167 EGETPQ
+167 EGGAPQ

-188 LLANYKEDTK
+188 LLANYTEDTK

-205 NAKVTFVNEYNGTIN
+205 NAKVTYVNEYNGTIN
-220 TYVREGDTAI
+220 TYVREGDAAI

-243 ILNGKVKV
+243 ILTGKVKV

-284 IEATVADIIANKYLN
+284 IEATVADILANKYLN

-304 KGFTFSKEEYQE
+304 KNFTFSKKEYQA
-316 GRFNYYANDGEQKIM
+316 GKFNYYANDGEQKIM
-331 IYDKFNKVGGVAE
+331 IFDKFNKVGGVAE

-358 AIFKGTPEILPTQKV
+358 AIFKGTPEILPTQAV
-373 TAGTPTG
+373 VPGSSTG
-380 INNITTSAADN
+380 ITNITTSAADN

>member
-10 TMVFALVASVGFAQE
+10 TLVFALVASVGFAQ
-25 ATLDFTTNSWG
+25 TT
-36 LPEGSAA
+36 
-43 KIKTAASYTSGK
+43 
-55 YTINISETTDGHY
+55 
-68 WNADGYLL
+68 
-76 MGKTGAT
+76 
-83 LTLPAFDFDVARIEV
+83 FDFDKDYKTLFPNLPGVSSMESNEGDFNEAATCTVDGIAVTVSAKEEGNPNANRIWTSSPRLRMYS
-98 VGRTGASTATL
+98 GTL
-109 QNIYVGDEAVST
+109 TVQAPEGKQISKIEIAQKKWNANNKVDNGTLD
-121 QTKGA
+121 
-126 DKTQEYAIKPAH
+126 
-138 QAKGTIY
+138 AKGNWTGSANKVVY
-145 SIKVNSKHNTQIVK
+145 SIAANTQIKTMTVTLD
-159 INVYKVGS
+159 NG
-167 EGETPQ
+167 GTTPE
-173 PPVEITYTDV
+173 PPVVITYTDV

-205 NAKVTFVNEYNGTIN
+205 NAKVTFVNEYKGTIN

-243 ILNGKVKV
+243 ILTGKVKV
-251 DLKFNY
+251 DLKYNY

-262 AANAGTDDESI
+262 TANAGTDDESI
-273 TVTESTEAAQP
+273 TITESEEAAQP
-284 IEATVADIIANKYLN
+284 IEATIADLIANKYLN

-304 KGFTFSKEEYQE
+304 KNFTFSKEEYQA
-316 GRFNYYANDGEQKIM
+316 GKFNYYANDGEQKIM

-349 KYTVTGLYG
+349 TYTATGLYG

-373 TAGTPTG
+373 TAGTSTG

-391 APIFNLAGQKVGKS
+391 APIFNLAGQKVGKG